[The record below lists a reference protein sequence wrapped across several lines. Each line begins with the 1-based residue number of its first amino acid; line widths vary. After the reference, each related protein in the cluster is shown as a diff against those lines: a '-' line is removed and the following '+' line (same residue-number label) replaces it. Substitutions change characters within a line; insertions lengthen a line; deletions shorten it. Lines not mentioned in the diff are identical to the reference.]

1 MLITIPIISLI
12 GELLYQIKEK
22 NEPPSY
28 FISIGS
34 TFFGSIIALVIA
46 FSTNAATEDKHFI

>member
-1 MLITIPIISLI
+1 MLITVPIISLI
-12 GELLYQIKEK
+12 GELLYQLKER

-28 FISIGS
+28 FLTIGS

-46 FSTNAATEDKHFI
+46 FSTDAASEDKKFI